1 MGIGARVI
9 LLSVYARDE
18 YIFEGLRA
26 GAQGYLMKDVSRD
39 ELMHAIRTVH
49 GGGSLLQPVIA
60 SRLIQGLGT
69 QDAAQLTERELD
81 VLREMAS
88 GAQNKEIADQLVLSI
103 NTIRFHVANIF
114 QKLGVRTRT
123 QAVHV
128 ARERGIL
135 SS

>member
-1 MGIGARVI
+1 
-9 LLSVYARDE
+9 
-18 YIFEGLRA
+18 
-26 GAQGYLMKDVSRD
+26 MKDVSRD
-39 ELMHAIRTVH
+39 ELTHAIRTVH

-69 QDAAQLTERELD
+69 QDSAQLTERELD
-81 VLREMAS
+81 VLREMDS
-88 GAQNKEIADQLVLSI
+88 GAQNKEIADRLVLSI
-103 NTIRFHVANIF
+103 NTVRFHVANTF
-114 QKLGVRTRT
+114 QKLDVRTRT